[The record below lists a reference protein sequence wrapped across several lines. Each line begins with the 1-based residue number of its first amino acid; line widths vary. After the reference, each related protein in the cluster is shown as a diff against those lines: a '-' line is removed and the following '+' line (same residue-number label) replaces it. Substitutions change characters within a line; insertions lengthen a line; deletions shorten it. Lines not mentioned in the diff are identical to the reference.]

1 MTERENDRGLAAPPT
16 KGPAGEA
23 PPNARLQ
30 LQAVRWQAITAI
42 ILLAGAVV
50 AIIGWITDAETRRTD
65 RTLDYINRTTEREFI
80 DHLWDLQDFTICFER
95 HKGAHISYLRY
106 SDVTAAPNRARSLQ
120 LARDWWQLI
129 ENESATMEEC
139 GKPFDVERR
148 LMVVYGRL
156 EALASC
162 SATGVC
168 DFNAFR
174 KMIEA
179 FDYLTVL
186 SVSNYL
192 LLAGTEEGVSREWS
206 NTGSFKELVVRIE
219 NYVFDQT
226 RPALSAAQREE
237 VWKKES
243 SCERPPGGQDGPWRW
258 CLSGQKPPD

>member
-1 MTERENDRGLAAPPT
+1 MTDRENDRVLAPAKP
-16 KGPAGEA
+16 PAGDA

-30 LQAVRWQAITAI
+30 LWAVRWQGITATF
-42 ILLAGAVV
+42 LLVGAVI
-50 AIIGWITDAETRRTD
+50 AIMGWITDAQTRRTD
-65 RTLDYINRTTEREFI
+65 RTLDYINRTTERDFI
-80 DHLWDLQDFTICFER
+80 DHLWDLQDFTICFEK
-95 HKGAHISYLRY
+95 HKGAHISYRRY
-106 SDVTAAPNRARSLQ
+106 SDVTAPPNRARSIE
-120 LARDWWQLI
+120 LAQDWWKLV
-129 ENESATMEEC
+129 ENESATMEDC

-162 SATGVC
+162 AAPSVC
-168 DFNAFR
+168 DFEAFR

-186 SVSNYL
+186 SISNYI
-192 LLAGTEEGVSREWS
+192 LLAGTEEEVSREWS

-226 RPALSAAQREE
+226 RPALTAAQRED

-243 SCERPPGGQDGPWRW
+243 RCDRPPDGRDGPWRW
-258 CLSGQKPPD
+258 CLPAQRPPN